1 MNTLLPSIA
10 IVQIIDYNG
19 TMKKLKNM
27 LEKYPLWLQCSTLFT
42 LVTMLIISTLILN
55 IYNFNKNSVI
65 ATNLAHK
72 QEVLTLELD
81 TVTEYIRK
89 LSAFAIQPRYDSRFF
104 RIIEDQ
110 TSVTEEDMEY
120 IKDRMQEY
128 FYTRSDLNSYRIFF
142 PNLNL
147 SLGRGKI
154 TQHILIENNSD
165 LADFDAES
173 FAFCDESN
181 AFLCLRPSEDPNDF
195 FTFYQSIIY
204 INDKRPLAYVKCHID
219 RDFLTSLLRSYTF
232 TEGEILL
239 LYNDRKELLYT
250 GDPELIHLSLDQIL
264 ISEDTPDRQI
274 ILKDHSYM
282 VVSQKSDSYGFT
294 MVSLQPTRI
303 INQSLY
309 EALRTSIMQGLIIL
323 AVSVLMIYLLC
334 KRLMQPLN
342 DLSSQLKKVGEGAF
356 DTTIRIGGS
365 QEITNLEHSFNY
377 MSEHIQKLIEEN
389 YVVTLNE
396 QTARLIALEAQINPH
411 FLYNTLQAISTEALI
426 NDQDQIH
433 EMIISLASILRYSI
447 KGEDLVTLADEME
460 HVKKYIYLQKI
471 RMDDNLQTS
480 IEIDSDAYTCV
491 IPKISIQTLVENCI
505 VHGIDGEVTS
515 IAIQIRAYVT
525 DDKLHLSVTDNG
537 CGMDEVTLQDLRES
551 FLQEKIAGAQTQGV
565 GLANLYDR
573 LRILYDRNSEM
584 TVDSTVNNG
593 TSIHI
598 TLPAKRGVH
607 E

>member
-1 MNTLLPSIA
+1 MN
-10 IVQIIDYNG
+10 
-19 TMKKLKNM
+19 KLKNL

-42 LVTMLIISTLILN
+42 LVTVLVISILTLN

-65 ATNLAHK
+65 ATNVAHK
-72 QEVLTLELD
+72 QEVLALELD
-81 TVTEYIRK
+81 TVAEYIRE
-89 LSAFAIQPRYDSRFF
+89 LSAFAIQPRYDSRFS
-104 RIIEDQ
+104 RIIENQ
-110 TSVTEEDMEY
+110 ASVTDPDMEY
-120 IKDRMQEY
+120 IKERMQEY
-128 FYTRSDLNSYRIFF
+128 FYTRNDLNSYRIFF
-142 PNLNL
+142 PALNISL
-147 SLGRGKI
+147 SRGKI
-154 TQHILIENNSD
+154 VQHINTEDFSLRS
-165 LADFDAES
+165 DFDADS
-173 FAFCDESN
+173 FAYCDASN
-181 AFLCLRPSEDPNDF
+181 AFVSVRPSANSDDF
-195 FTFYQSIIY
+195 FTFYHSIIY
-204 INDKRPLAYVKCHID
+204 VNDRSPLAYVKCHID
-219 RDFLTSLLRSYTF
+219 RDFLTSLLRSYAF
-232 TEGEILL
+232 SEGEVLL
-239 LYNDRKELLYT
+239 LYNDKKELLYT
-250 GDPELIHLSLDQIL
+250 GDPEFKDLSLDRIL
-264 ISEDTPDRQI
+264 ACEETSERQMY
-274 ILKDHSYM
+274 LKNQSYM
-282 VVSQKSDSYGFT
+282 VVSNTENAYGFT

-323 AVSVLMIYLLC
+323 AISVLLIYLLC
-334 KRLMQPLN
+334 KRLMRPLN
-342 DLSSQLKKVGEGAF
+342 DLSNQLKKVGEGAF
-356 DTTIRIGGS
+356 DTTINIGGS

-480 IEIDSDAYTCV
+480 IEIDSEAYTCV

-537 CGMDEVTLQDLRES
+537 CGMDEATLQTLRQS

-565 GLANLYDR
+565 GLANLYGR

-584 TVDSTVNNG
+584 TVNSAVNGG

-598 TLPAKRGVH
+598 TLPAKRGIH